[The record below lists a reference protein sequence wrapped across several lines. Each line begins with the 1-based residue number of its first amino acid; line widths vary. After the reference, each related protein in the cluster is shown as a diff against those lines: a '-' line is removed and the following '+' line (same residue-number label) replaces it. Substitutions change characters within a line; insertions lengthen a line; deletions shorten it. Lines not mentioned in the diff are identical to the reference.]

1 MATVDYGLSGNT
13 MKILGEAAKAE
24 AGVGKYA
31 SEGFDN
37 FLDTVGEY
45 AGKKMDEA
53 AAEKQAIED
62 KFNKASED
70 ALALGGSLPT
80 NYFDSYYDDIMGL
93 KEQYLNA
100 TDEKQR
106 AEVLNQMNQMKMQTE
121 TMKEQR
127 ASMADAKENGLLSE
141 GAMTDQQKEIF
152 TQWLEGK
159 TKVRRTEDGT
169 LKHMVTMSDG
179 RQFELTDD
187 EISGMQV
194 LKATEFQK
202 GFGDLMTSTEKLA
215 QTGEFFDV
223 DKVRRQIKTSIR
235 DEDLPSLINDVSDVT
250 GSKFKDD
257 IAAGFEGLNYMQ
269 LGQMMGDDA
278 FEPEEGETF
287 WYENI
292 SAEDQALLTDALIN
306 PKSEHYN
313 VDVTKKALEDY
324 YVKLIEQQYPKYKQ
338 GAETAGQY
346 KSEQKGYQDAFEA
359 VAEQQKKKELGY
371 VDPKSKKTNNNK
383 KLNLGDS

>member
-24 AGVGKYA
+24 AGVGEYA
-31 SEGFDN
+31 SEGFGN
-37 FLDTVGEY
+37 FLDTAGEY

-53 AAEKQAIED
+53 AQEKKAVED
-62 KFNKASED
+62 KFNKASEE
-70 ALALGGSLPT
+70 ALAIGGSLTP
-80 NYFDSYYDDIMGL
+80 NYFDSYYDDIQGL
-93 KEQYLNA
+93 REQYLNA

-127 ASMADAKENGLLSE
+127 SSMADAKENGLLSQ
-141 GAMTDQQKEIF
+141 GAMTDQQRNIF
-152 TQWLEGK
+152 SQWLNGE
-159 TKVRRTEDGT
+159 TQVTREDGV
-169 LKHMVTMSDG
+169 LKHTVTLDDG
-179 RQFELTDD
+179 RQMVLTDD
-187 EISGMQV
+187 EISNMQV
-194 LKATEFQK
+194 LKASEFQK
-202 GFGDLMTSTEKLA
+202 GFGDLMTSTETLA

-278 FEPEEGETF
+278 FKPEEGETF

-292 SAEDQALLTDALIN
+292 SAEDQALLSDALTN

-313 VDVTKKALEDY
+313 VDVTKTALENY
-324 YVKLIEQQYPKYKQ
+324 YVKLIEQQYPKYRQ
-338 GAETAGQY
+338 GAENAGQY
-346 KSEQKGYQDAFEA
+346 QSTQQGYQDAFKD
-359 VAEQQKKKELGY
+359 VAKREKQKELGY
-371 VDPKSKKTNNNK
+371 NPSGSVDDYMSI
-383 KLNLGDS
+383 LQGDK